1 MEEDIIM
8 SILDEYIQIT
18 GKCALLDARRIP
30 DGVGG
35 YKIQYVESIEFD
47 AAIAKN
53 TSIEAQIAEKQGVT
67 GLYQVSTSRNIKLQY
82 HDVFRR
88 KSDGK
93 IFRVTSD
100 GTDMAAPPSSKVD
113 MRVVTAEEYTLP
125 IQ

>member
-1 MEEDIIM
+1 M
-8 SILDEYIQIT
+8 SMLDEYIQMT
-18 GKCALLDARRIP
+18 GKCVLLDVRRIP

-35 YKIQYVESIEFD
+35 NKIQYVESIEFD
-47 AAIAKN
+47 AAIAK
-53 TSIEAQIAEKQGVT
+53 TSSIEAQVAEKQGVT
-67 GLYQVSTSRNIKLQY
+67 GLYQVSISRNIKLQY

-93 IFRVTSD
+93 IFRVIFD
-100 GTDMAAPPSSKVD
+100 GTDMAAPPSSKVY

>member
-1 MEEDIIM
+1 M
-8 SILDEYIQIT
+8 SILDEYIQMT
-18 GKCALLDARRIP
+18 GKCVLLDVRRVS
-30 DGVGG
+30 DGVGSH
-35 YKIQYVESIEFD
+35 KIQYVESIEFD
-47 AAIAKN
+47 AAIAK
-53 TSIEAQIAEKQGVT
+53 TSSIEAQIAEKQGVT
-67 GLYQVSTSRNIKLQY
+67 GLYKVSTSRNLKLQY

-125 IQ
+125 TQ

>member
-8 SILDEYIQIT
+8 SILDEYIQMT
-18 GKCALLDARRIP
+18 GKCVLLDVRRIP

-35 YKIQYVESIEFD
+35 NKIQYVESIEFD
-47 AAIAKN
+47 AAIAK
-53 TSIEAQIAEKQGVT
+53 TSSIEAQIAEKQGVT

-88 KSDGK
+88 KSDNK